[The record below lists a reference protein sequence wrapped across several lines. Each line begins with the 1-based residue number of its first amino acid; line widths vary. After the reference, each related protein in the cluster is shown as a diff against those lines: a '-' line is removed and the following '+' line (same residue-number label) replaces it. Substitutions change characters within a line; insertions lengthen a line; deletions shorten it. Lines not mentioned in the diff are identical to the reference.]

1 MKAKDIARELGLSTA
16 TVSLAINNRPGV
28 NEKTRERVMKF
39 LNESQGKEEEW
50 KKKKEKTIRMYAI
63 MEERTYWDAA
73 EHIRLYSSYE
83 EASIKARK
91 AGYKMDL
98 ICVYPKDN
106 IEQMLKECEKENV
119 AGVYLSATYMKE
131 EDYAC
136 FRNFNLP
143 FIVSDHNFH
152 DERTDSVVLNN
163 EQGVFLGLNH
173 LYDNGHRDILYFRN
187 SNSFYNMYK
196 RREAYLSFMKQK
208 GIPIDEREGIIDIG
222 GHTQAVYEGMI
233 QYIKDKKHIPT
244 AIFAENYEVTIGIAR
259 AFESCGY
266 EIPKDISIVGFDE
279 VPSTALLKFEPT
291 CIQAFHSQKANITV
305 GRLLERIKKKR
316 EESIDILVNNQLLLG
331 NSVANRNK

>member
-28 NEKTRERVMKF
+28 NEKTRERILKF
-39 LNESQGKEEEW
+39 LNESQEKEEEW

-63 MEERTYWDAA
+63 MEERPYWDAS

-98 ICVYPKDN
+98 VCVYPKDN
-106 IEQMLKECEKENV
+106 IEQMIKECEKENV
-119 AGVYLSATYMKE
+119 VGVYLSATYMKE
-131 EDYAC
+131 EDYEC
-136 FRNFNLP
+136 FKNFNLP

-152 DERTDSVVLNN
+152 DERTDSIVLNN
-163 EQGVFLGLNH
+163 EQGVYLGLNY
-173 LYDNGHRDILYFRN
+173 LYENGHRDILYFRN
-187 SNSFYNMYK
+187 SNSFYNMYH

-208 GIPIDEREGIIDIG
+208 GLDADEEKCIIDIG
-222 GHTQAVYEGMI
+222 GDTQAVYEKMM
-233 QYIKDKKHIPT
+233 QYINEKKHIPT

-266 EIPKDISIVGFDE
+266 EIPKDVSLVGFDE
-279 VPSTALLKFEPT
+279 IPSTALLKFQPT
-291 CIQAFHSQKANITV
+291 CIRAFHSQKANIAV
-305 GRLLERIKKKR
+305 ARLLERIRNKR
-316 EESIDILVNNQLLLG
+316 EESIDILVNNQLLIG
-331 NSVANRNK
+331 NSVANLNE